1 MEREAPETGY
11 FFQKSAAERNI
22 KFIEYCKNE
31 LKENVHRA
39 DIAL

>member
-1 MEREAPETGY
+1 MERKAPETGY

-22 KFIEYCKNE
+22 KFIEYRKNE